1 MKGILIRINICAAAS
16 PTIAMLMLAT
26 ILSLVSVAMVS
37 IPHQASAKV
46 CISTSSSHN
55 DKNNDD
61 ADTTCNDQ
69 QNSNNDDDHSTAKD
83 KTPFRLALPF
93 P

>member
-1 MKGILIRINICAAAS
+1 MAKIPINKCAAS
-16 PTIAMLMLAT
+16 PTMAILMLAT
-26 ILSLVSVAMVS
+26 IFSFAVIAMVCV
-37 IPHQASAKV
+37 PHQASAKV
-46 CISTSSSHN
+46 CISSSSNHN

-61 ADTTCNDQ
+61 ADTTCNDR
-69 QNSNNDDDHSTAKD
+69 QNSNNDDYHSTAKD